1 MSTVN
6 QKLIDEQTKLIQDID
21 VAKEMDKFLTRTLFL
36 EKIRKHQEEEYN
48 KGVKLLEEEK
58 SQLSTLEKF
67 KRRKEFEEKMEELR
81 REKFKLETTMYENIL
96 KEQFNNID
104 KKSKLI
110 ENVTTDLKQQAYRE
124 DFNEVLK
131 KAFPEVYKELKTD
144 LSSLNKNHGFDSRQ
158 SLLYLMQ
165 ETTGKKDLAKEL
177 EELYKENSLKK
188 IKDDAIKNSLSALK
202 ITSGLMNPAGFI
214 IRSITTKVADI
225 PVMKKVLDNIN
236 EKFDESLDILG
247 VSEKHK
253 KYIKIAGGVVASAL
267 VVGVTGSLLLPHEVL
282 NADELLS
289 GLDSVKDKATETLS
303 TINVSDKMENVKAM
317 MQSTNSADGVN
328 LVKDAVSNVDI
339 PKTEFTDG
347 LKEHLNIKAEPT
359 AFNSSDLLVNQQEV
373 KLPETYDD
381 TKPQN
386 FVMDPEKAAALK
398 QVTLTG
404 EVPEILKQDSVSVN
418 PSANDLN
425 DSKVTTQENVLNDL
439 NGSEKNTVNTS
450 VSVNTPE
457 MEKYVIQKGDTLSGI
472 VEKLDSKEFDLQG
485 EKLYAVVQLIA
496 EQNNISN
503 PHHILTGATI
513 DIPKDTAALEAYCE
527 ANKEKLSEIMG
538 RDFIQSAQP
547 MVNTAT
553 NIELP
558 SHTTP
563 VSASPNGFTQLEPE
577 IEMPETLPVVEV
589 PKEMLAQ
596 NSRLI
601 ASNILE
607 GMPKEE
613 LEKFMSK
620 VRTDEN
626 QLLDILSSNIEKQIM
641 ADPQGQ
647 FDANKIVIDF
657 NQNKEALERE
667 FGRSISDSMVRRM
680 GGSLEIQP
688 DQIMKAYTSV
698 ENELRATLAPVT
710 PVTNPTIELPQ
721 QPLSNGMVTPEG
733 KLEITTE
740 KIDGKEVVVHRTI
753 RP

>member
-1 MSTVN
+1 MSKVN

-58 SQLSTLEKF
+58 AQLSTLEKF

-81 REKFKLETTMYENIL
+81 REKFKLETIMYENIL
-96 KEQFNNID
+96 KDQFNKID

-110 ENVTTDLKQQAYRE
+110 ENVTTDLKQQAYKD
-124 DFNEVLK
+124 DFNEILK
-131 KAFPEVYKELKTD
+131 KAFPQVYKELTTELTALKESQK
-144 LSSLNKNHGFDSRQ
+144 LDSRQ
-158 SLLYLMQ
+158 AVFHLLKT
-165 ETTGKKDLAKEL
+165 TTGSKDLVSQL
-177 EELYKENSLKK
+177 DDLYKENNLKK
-188 IKDDAIKNSLSALK
+188 IKEEAIKNSLTALK
-202 ITSGLMNPAGFI
+202 ITGGLINPVGFI
-214 IRSITTKVADI
+214 IRGIASRVSEI
-225 PVMKKVLDNIN
+225 PVMKKVLNNIN
-236 EKFDESLDILG
+236 EKFDEALDVLG

-253 KYIKIAGGVVASAL
+253 KYIKIAGGVVTSAL
-267 VVGVTGSLLLPHEVL
+267 VVGFTGSVLLPHEVL

-289 GLDSVKDKATETLS
+289 GLDSVKDKATESL
-303 TINVSDKMENVKAM
+303 SDKMENVKAM
-317 MQSTNSADGVN
+317 MQSTNSAESVN
-328 LVKDAVSNVDI
+328 IVKEAVANI
-339 PKTEFTDG
+339 ELPKTEFTEG
-347 LKEHLNIKAEPT
+347 LKEHLGVKAEPA
-359 AFNSSDLLVNQQEV
+359 AFTSSDLLVNQPEV
-373 KLPETYDD
+373 KLPETYNDI
-381 TKPQN
+381 KPQN

-398 QVTLTG
+398 EVTLTG
-404 EVPEILKQDSVSVN
+404 EVPEILKQDGASVT
-418 PSANDLN
+418 AATTDLN
-425 DSKVTTQENVLNDL
+425 DSKVATQQDILNDL
-439 NGSEKNTVNTS
+439 NGGEKNTVNTS
-450 VSVNTPE
+450 VEINAPE

-503 PHHILTGATI
+503 PHHILAGATI

-547 MVNTAT
+547 MVSQAT
-553 NIELP
+553 SIELP
-558 SHTTP
+558 AHTTP
-563 VSASPNGFTQLEPE
+563 VSASPNGFTQLAPE
-577 IEMPETLPVVEV
+577 IEMPETVPVVEV

-626 QLLDILSSNIEKQIM
+626 QLLDILSANIEKQIM
-641 ADPQGQ
+641 ANPQGQ
-647 FDANKIVIDF
+647 FDPNKIVIDF
-657 NQNKEALERE
+657 NQDKAALEKE
-667 FGRSISDSMVRRM
+667 FGRTISDSMIRRM
-680 GGSLEIQP
+680 GGTLEIQP
-688 DQIMKAYTSV
+688 FQIMTAYTSV
-698 ENELRATLAPVT
+698 ENELRATLT
-710 PVTNPTIELPQ
+710 PVTQVSNPTIELPQ
-721 QPLSNGMVTPEG
+721 QPLSNGSITPEG
-733 KLEITTE
+733 KLEITTKE
-740 KIDGKEVVVHRTI
+740 VDGKEIVVHRTV

>member
-96 KEQFNNID
+96 KEQFNKID

-177 EELYKENSLKK
+177 DELYKENSLKK

-267 VVGVTGSLLLPHEVL
+267 VIGVTGSLLLPHEML

-303 TINVSDKMENVKAM
+303 NINVSDKMEHVKTM

-328 LVKDAVSNVDI
+328 IVKDAVSNVEI

-359 AFNSSDLLVNQQEV
+359 AFTSSDLLVNQPEV

-404 EVPEILKQDSVSVN
+404 EVPEILKQDGTSVN
-418 PSANDLN
+418 VVTTDLN
-425 DSKVTTQENVLNDL
+425 DSKVATQQDILNDL
-439 NGSEKNTVNTS
+439 ENNNSKGNIEITS
-450 VSVNTPE
+450 TTGMVEHKVVAGEHLRQIIERVDSAE
-457 MEKYVIQKGDTLSGI
+457 YDLKGA
-472 VEKLDSKEFDLQG
+472 KLN
-485 EKLYAVVQLIA
+485 AVVNLIA
-496 EQNNISN
+496 EQNGIADPNKIFPDQIIKIPEN
-503 PHHILTGATI
+503 PEALKAFCETH
-513 DIPKDTAALEAYCE
+513 KDR
-527 ANKEKLSEIMG
+527 LSELMNQQ
-538 RDFIQSAQP
+538 FVSPTSNVA
-547 MVNTAT
+547 A

-558 SHTTP
+558 AHTTP
-563 VSASPNGFTQLEPE
+563 VSASPNGFTQLAPE
-577 IEMPETLPVVEV
+577 IEMPETVPVVEV

-710 PVTNPTIELPQ
+710 QVTNPTIELPQ